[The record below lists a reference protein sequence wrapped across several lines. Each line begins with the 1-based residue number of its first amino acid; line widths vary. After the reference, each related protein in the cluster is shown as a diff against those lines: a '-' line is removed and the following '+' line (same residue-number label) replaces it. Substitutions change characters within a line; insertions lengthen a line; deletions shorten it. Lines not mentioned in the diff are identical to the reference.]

1 MKNKAVIK
9 IVALAAAML
18 VVAGII
24 AVAAGCGGSGGGT
37 GGSAA
42 GNDNASLTG
51 AGSTF
56 AYPIYTKWFD
66 EYSKVQPNV
75 TMNYQSI
82 GSGAGIQQFTA
93 QTVDW
98 GASDAPMTD
107 AQLKKAPRT
116 VLHIP
121 TVAGAVAITY
131 NVKGV
136 PNNLKLTGR
145 TLADIYL
152 GKIKN
157 WNDPALK
164 ADNPGI
170 NFPNE
175 PIIVVHRS
183 DGSGTTNIFT
193 SYLSAV
199 SPDWSSQVGHGT
211 DVKWPV
217 GLGGKGSEGVTAQVQ
232 QSDGSIG
239 YVELSYA
246 KQNKLPVAL
255 MKNKD
260 GNFVAPTL
268 DNTNAAIQTAVAN
281 MPADFRAGSVGN
293 PSGVNAYPISGFTY
307 ILVYQDQTDQAKGKA
322 LVDFLW
328 WGIHQ
333 GQQYAA
339 SLDFVSQPPSMVTKV
354 EAQIRKITYHGKSL
368 APSS

>member
-1 MKNKAVIK
+1 MKNKG
-9 IVALAAAML
+9 IVKLAALAAAVL
-18 VVAGII
+18 TLAGVI
-24 AVAAGCGGSGGGT
+24 AAAAGCGGGST
-37 GGSAA
+37 AGGS
-42 GNDNASLTG
+42 DNASLTG

-56 AYPIYTKWFD
+56 AFPIYSKWFG
-66 EYSKVQPNV
+66 EYSKVQPGVNI
-75 TMNYQSI
+75 NYQSI

-98 GASDAPMTD
+98 GATDAPMTD
-107 AQLKKAPRT
+107 AQLTKAPKQ
-116 VLHIP
+116 VLHVP

-131 NVKGV
+131 NVQGV
-136 PNNLKLTGR
+136 PNKLKLSGL

-164 ADNPGI
+164 ADNPGV
-170 NFPNE
+170 NFPDE
-175 PIIVVHRS
+175 PIVTVHRS
-183 DGSGTTNIFT
+183 DGSGTSNIFT

-211 DVKWPV
+211 EVKWPV
-217 GLGGKGSEGVTAQVQ
+217 GLGGKGSEGVTGQVK
-232 QSDGSIG
+232 QSEGSIG

-246 KQNKLPVAL
+246 KQNNLPYAL
-255 MKNKD
+255 IKNKS
-260 GNFVAPTL
+260 GNFVEPTL
-268 DNTNAAIQTAVAN
+268 ENTTAAIQTAVAN

-293 PSGVNAYPISGFTY
+293 PDGASAYPISGFTY
-307 ILVYQDQTDQAKGKA
+307 ILVYKDQQDQAKGKA

-339 SLDFVSQPPSMVTKV
+339 SLDYVAQPPAMVKKV
-354 EAQIRKITYHGKSL
+354 EAEVREINYNGQSL
-368 APSS
+368 APQ